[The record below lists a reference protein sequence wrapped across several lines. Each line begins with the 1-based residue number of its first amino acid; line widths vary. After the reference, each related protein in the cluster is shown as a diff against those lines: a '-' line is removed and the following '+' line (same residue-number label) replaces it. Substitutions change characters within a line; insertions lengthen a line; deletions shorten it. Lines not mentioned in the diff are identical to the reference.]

1 MRSALLEVDGVAR
14 VQVTLEQATALVTY
28 DARITD
34 VEALVDA
41 VNAAEGPQGPFQY
54 TAAAKDPP
62 RAAPSSQ

>member
-1 MRSALLEVDGVAR
+1 MAR